1 MKRLINML
9 KSMISSIV
17 TKSLKKRL
25 LNQTIKEEDLTEV
38 LREIRIALLDA
49 DVNINVVKTFIK
61 AIKEKAIGQ
70 AVDRNTDVHAYFLKI
85 IKDELVNILGKD
97 QQPLKT
103 DKKLAKI
110 MLVGLQGSGKTTTV
124 AKLAKFLNKQKQK
137 NSLLV
142 GLDVYRPAA
151 INQLNTLAEQI
162 NMPFYNEG
170 LSDPVKTAKNS
181 IEIAKEKNC
190 DLIIYDTA
198 GRLQTNV
205 ELMNELVNIR
215 NTVDP
220 DEIILVVDGLS
231 GQEII
236 NIATEFNNYLKL
248 SGIIITKLD
257 SDARAGAALSLR
269 SILNVPIKFT
279 TSGEKL
285 DAIELFYPERIADR
299 ILGFGDVMTLAEK
312 AQEVYDEKSTMKTFE
327 KMLSGRMDL
336 EDLLQ
341 QTQSITKMGGLG
353 SLVKMLPGFANK
365 ISEDKVEEAT
375 QKIHVW
381 KILMSSMTL
390 KERRNPKLLMK
401 NPSRKSRIIKGS
413 GRKVEELN
421 KLLKD
426 WQNASGK
433 MEEIGRMLKA
443 NKNPFGSLF

>member
-1 MKRLINML
+1 
-9 KSMISSIV
+9 
-17 TKSLKKRL
+17 
-25 LNQTIKEEDLTEV
+25 
-38 LREIRIALLDA
+38 
-49 DVNINVVKTFIK
+49 
-61 AIKEKAIGQ
+61 
-70 AVDRNTDVHAYFLKI
+70 
-85 IKDELVNILGKD
+85 
-97 QQPLKT
+97 
-103 DKKLAKI
+103 
-110 MLVGLQGSGKTTTV
+110 
-124 AKLAKFLNKQKQK
+124 
-137 NSLLV
+137 
-142 GLDVYRPAA
+142 
-151 INQLNTLAEQI
+151 
-162 NMPFYNEG
+162 
-170 LSDPVKTAKNS
+170 
-181 IEIAKEKNC
+181 
-190 DLIIYDTA
+190 
-198 GRLQTNV
+198 
-205 ELMNELVNIR
+205 MNELVNIR

-381 KILMSSMTL
+381 K
-390 KERRNPKLLMK
+390 
-401 NPSRKSRIIKGS
+401 
-413 GRKVEELN
+413 
-421 KLLKD
+421 
-426 WQNASGK
+426 
-433 MEEIGRMLKA
+433 
-443 NKNPFGSLF
+443 F